1 MRDIIDM
8 NEVVN
13 HFGKH
18 TESEINVGGALRE
31 ENVVGNHGATIGE
44 LDEDTMFYF
53 ASRGIDKEHAE
64 NIMARANID
73 RLKGIIKDDSFA
85 RMIDEELGE
94 V

>member
-1 MRDIIDM
+1 MILC
-8 NEVVN
+8 
-13 HFGKH
+13 
-18 TESEINVGGALRE
+18 AE
-31 ENVVGNHGATIGE
+31 EDVEGNHGATIGE

>member
-1 MRDIIDM
+1 MP
-8 NEVVN
+8 
-13 HFGKH
+13 
-18 TESEINVGGALRE
+18 A
-31 ENVVGNHGATIGE
+31 A
-44 LDEDTMFYF
+44 
-53 ASRGIDKEHAE
+53 GIDKEHAE